1 MIVYIEGSRVYM
13 DDILVWGSTEEE
25 HDRRLQEVKDRIEKY
40 NLPMNWSKCEIKKSE
55 IRFIGDKMSCKGIS
69 PAGDKVEA
77 AILQMQKP
85 QCKEDVQRA
94 LGCINYVGKFIPNL
108 ANKCTH
114 IRSLLRCKTE
124 WIWGPE
130 HDNEWESIKSILTS
144 LLVLRFYNPTLPTK
158 VSTDSSKDGLSA
170 VLLQQENG
178 EWKPV
183 AYAAR

>member
-1 MIVYIEGSRVYM
+1 MRSPRTCFNTPFGRYDRLPYGLCSAPEVFHKYMEVMFGDIEGSRVYM

-114 IRSLLRCKTE
+114 IRSLKLS
-124 WIWGPE
+124 GYG
-130 HDNEWESIKSILTS
+130 
-144 LLVLRFYNPTLPTK
+144 VLNMIMSGK
-158 VSTDSSKDGLSA
+158 A
-170 VLLQQENG
+170 
-178 EWKPV
+178 
-183 AYAAR
+183 